1 MDSKTKKWVFSG
13 LMGLAGTGWIGMIA
27 ALAAMQ
33 QKMVFNPSR
42 VKEVERPRSNG
53 HRTRAVVL
61 RSSDGTRLCG
71 WFLTPNAPGT
81 HPGVI
86 YFGGRSEEVSWVA
99 RDAGTLFPGMAVLVI
114 NYRGY
119 GDSHGNPGERQ
130 MIEDGQMLYDWM
142 ATHRHIDPARIAVVG
157 RSLGSGVAIQVAV
170 HRPAAALAL
179 ITPYDS
185 ILAIARRRFRGM
197 PISLLLKHR
206 FESIKHAEKVS
217 APVLIL
223 RAESD
228 DVVPH
233 AHTDLLVSKL
243 STVVL
248 DEVVPAS
255 DHCDIPYLEE
265 TQKRIAQFLHARFFV
280 TLASPV
286 QVTNATST
294 EALALNQGFAPGAQL
309 SGL

>member
-1 MDSKTKKWVFSG
+1 
-13 LMGLAGTGWIGMIA
+13 MGLAGTAWLGVLA
-27 ALAAMQ
+27 TLAARQ
-33 QKMVFNPSR
+33 QDLVFNPMKTR
-42 VKEVERPRSNG
+42 EVERPRSSG

-61 RSSDGTRLCG
+61 RSSDGTRLSG
-71 WFLTPNAPGT
+71 WFLTPNALGS
-81 HPGVI
+81 HPGVL

-99 RDAGTLFPGMAVLVI
+99 RDAGTLFPGMAVLVM

-130 MIEDGQMLYDWM
+130 MIEDGRMLYDWL
-142 ATHRHIDPARIAVVG
+142 AAHKHVDPQRIAVVG
-157 RSLGSGVAIQVAV
+157 RSLGSGVAIQVAA
-170 HRPAAALAL
+170 HQPAAALAL

-185 ILAIARRRFRGM
+185 ILAIARRRFRAV

-206 FESIKHAEKVS
+206 FESIKHATKVT
-217 APVLIL
+217 APVLVL
-223 RAESD
+223 RAQTD

-243 STVVL
+243 AKVVL

-255 DHCDIPYLEE
+255 DHYNMPYLAD
-265 TQKRIAQFLHARFFV
+265 TQKRIASFLHAQFFAAK
-280 TLASPV
+280 TA
-286 QVTNATST
+286 AIR
-294 EALALNQGFAPGAQL
+294 EAVAHSGEELSGADPSGNQEMVAGPQL